1 MCLHQAHSD
10 LFKVSKMFEIA
21 FHLDIK
27 MRSLAK
33 RTYKSEPAI
42 KILPFFLR
50 YFQLL
55 MADSLSFQEMVA
67 VFIGFLNNYP
77 LPNKNSTGTLQVP
90 ITLKFESIPSSL
102 PIPKAPMAFLMLIT
116 PDMWLLSK
124 DKERNGTTQIL
135 SDPFSLQLSALF
147 VFLKRLSVTIWS
159 WSIFSD
165 SQYVV

>member
-1 MCLHQAHSD
+1 
-10 LFKVSKMFEIA
+10 
-21 FHLDIK
+21 
-27 MRSLAK
+27 
-33 RTYKSEPAI
+33 
-42 KILPFFLR
+42 
-50 YFQLL
+50 